1 MTGSTEARIEGER
14 EHALN
19 AEHLAGCVA
28 LSKSAHWN
36 QNEAD
41 WRLMLELG
49 RGRGISLADRTLA
62 ASTIV
67 LPYGS
72 EFAWVSMVLV
82 LPEHRRKGYAT
93 RLLRGAQAESVKSGF
108 TLVLDA
114 TPAGREVYAQERFR
128 DSWGFRRL
136 ALAATPR
143 PAAPVAAGDVRL
155 LQLADWPQ
163 LLALDAPA
171 FGASRERL
179 LRALAARLPEA
190 ALVCKRGGAIEGF
203 LLGRDG
209 REARQLGPLV
219 ARDVQAAQALL
230 AAALERV
237 APPLYLDIVDREQ
250 GLRAW
255 LEQRGF
261 ALQRPFTR
269 MVFNQ
274 AGRDA
279 RAPGDERLV
288 YCPAGPELG

>member
-1 MTGSTEARIEGER
+1 MTGSTEASIEGER
-14 EHALN
+14 EHALD

-41 WRLMLELG
+41 WRLMLGLG
-49 RGRGISLADRTLA
+49 RGRGISIADGTLA

-93 RLLRGAQAESVKSGF
+93 RLLRGAQAASVKSGF

-114 TPAGREVYAQERFR
+114 TPAGHEVYAQEGFR
-128 DSWGFRRL
+128 DSWRFRRL

-143 PAAPVAAGDVRL
+143 PAAPVAAGDVRP
-155 LQLADWPQ
+155 LQPADWPQ
-163 LLALDAPA
+163 LRALDAPA
-171 FGASRERL
+171 FGASREQL

-190 ALVCKRGGAIEGF
+190 ALVCERGGRIEGF
-203 LLGRDG
+203 VLGRDG

-219 ARDVQAAQALL
+219 ARDAPAAHALL
-230 AAALERV
+230 AVALERV
-237 APPLYLDIVDREQ
+237 APPVYLDIVEREAD
-250 GLRAW
+250 LRAW

-261 ALQRPFTR
+261 AFQRPFTR
-269 MVFNQ
+269 MVFH
-274 AGRDA
+274 GA
-279 RAPGDERLV
+279 RAPGDERLIF
-288 YCPAGPELG
+288 CPAGPELG